1 MRKAVLVV
9 VALAALAGGAYGGW
23 EWWTVGRFFESTDNA
38 YVHSDITIVSPK
50 IAGYVSEI
58 RVAENQEVA
67 SGDVLV
73 VLDDAEYRAQAGRAE
88 AAAEAAQAAIGS
100 IDSRIVLEHSMIAQ
114 SVASVASAEADL
126 HRARQDYERV
136 KSLVTGDNVSKQRYD
151 TAEAD
156 LRKAEA
162 AVNKA
167 VAARAAEGDQL
178 GVLQASRKEAEA
190 KLRQA
195 IANRD
200 LAHDN
205 LRHAVIRAPVDGV
218 VGNKGVQ
225 LGQYVKAGTAMLAVV
240 PLPDVYIVANF
251 KETQLAGMRRGQP
264 VELSV
269 DAFPNHTLHG
279 TVDSF
284 APASGAQFSLLPPE
298 NATGNF
304 TKVVQRIP
312 VRIAV
317 ASDNPLSG
325 LLRPG
330 LSVEVSVDTR
340 AEGVGPL
347 AAGGI
352 FGTAAAAEPATR

>member
-1 MRKAVLVV
+1 MRKSVLVV
-9 VALAALAGGAYGGW
+9 VALAAVASGAYGGW
-23 EWWTVGRFFESTDNA
+23 GWWTVGRYFESTDNA

-73 VLDDAEYRAQAGRAE
+73 VLDDAEYRAQAGQAE

-126 HRARQDYERV
+126 HRARQDYDRV

-167 VAARAAEGDQL
+167 VAAQAAEGDQL

-205 LRHAVIRAPVDGV
+205 LRHTVIRAPVDGV

-225 LGQYVKAGTAMLAVV
+225 LGQYVKAGTAMVAVV